1 MMKIG
6 DLFKS
11 KHTNHSIVEIIKFY
25 NRRDIDDE
33 CPLSVAI
40 IPTVVY
46 IVLTGDDMGKEYRCS
61 RRNFGNRF
69 SPVEAV
75 A

>member
-11 KHTNHSIVEIIKFY
+11 KHADGVVIEVTKLY
-25 NRRDIDDE
+25 NRRDIDPE

-40 IPTVVY
+40 IPTVDY

-61 RRNFGNRF
+61 RRNFSNRF
-69 SPVEAV
+69 SSMEA
-75 A
+75 AA